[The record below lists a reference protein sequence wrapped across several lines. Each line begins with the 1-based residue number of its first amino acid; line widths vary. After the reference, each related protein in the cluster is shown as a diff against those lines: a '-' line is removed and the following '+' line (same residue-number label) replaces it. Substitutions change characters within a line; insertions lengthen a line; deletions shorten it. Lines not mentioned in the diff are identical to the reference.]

1 MLSIILQFIQRW
13 KQAREGEFA
22 LSRLDDRALADI
34 GISRSDIP
42 RAAWSDGCR

>member
-1 MLSIILQFIQRW
+1 MIFSILYFIRRW
-13 KQAREGEFA
+13 KRARDGELA

-42 RAAWSDGCR
+42 RVTWKDCGR